1 MNSIF
6 YFIFSFSSLISFVQ
20 FFIWKTDISIALI
33 TERYNRSFVDYPVG
47 ILWKFFY
54 RNMWKLISCCL
65 HTYYLKILLQK
76 YVEISC
82 CLHTY
87 RPKALFLFNFILS
100 IAHHCWM
107 SKRSGEKFHDSE
119 YYCLLEISTSF
130 LPIYLPWWKLVRK
143 AIGSHLSLQLFN
155 RITPFILLTR
165 FYHTYVKKFS
175 NSIYYQFYIISS

>member
-87 RPKALFLFNFILS
+87 HP
-100 IAHHCWM
+100 
-107 SKRSGEKFHDSE
+107 SKGPFSFQLHPLYSPP
-119 YYCLLEISTSF
+119 LLNVKKIRREISWLWVL
-130 LPIYLPWWKLVRK
+130 LPPRNFNIFSSNLPTMMKIGEEGHWKPL
-143 AIGSHLSLQLFN
+143 
-155 RITPFILLTR
+155 
-165 FYHTYVKKFS
+165 
-175 NSIYYQFYIISS
+175 ISPTF